1 VAIQEFR
8 DWLVTQNTSPLII
21 SQFCC
26 GLNQWRETGQVT
38 PLLEDNQLLI
48 QQNMIGWNGVLEGCF
63 SVSWADAQQAYYQQ
77 IQSKRTGSKW
87 QVATCRRIWMI
98 PWAMWEHRNS
108 IEHASDLQ
116 KETEIVDT
124 QIQEELNKGSGNN
137 ADIEQMQQQ
146 GRLFEEERRSLLA
159 YKKSWL
165 RGIRTVRERAQRK
178 GLAGNILRGMRANM
192 RRFLRGGN

>member
-1 VAIQEFR
+1 MAIQEFR

-21 SQFCC
+21 SQLCC

-137 ADIEQMQQQ
+137 AKCSNRDDY
-146 GRLFEEERRSLLA
+146 L
-159 YKKSWL
+159 KK
-165 RGIRTVRERAQRK
+165 RGAHWHIRNLGFGE
-178 GLAGNILRGMRANM
+178 LELYGNGHS
-192 RRFLRGGN
+192 GKD